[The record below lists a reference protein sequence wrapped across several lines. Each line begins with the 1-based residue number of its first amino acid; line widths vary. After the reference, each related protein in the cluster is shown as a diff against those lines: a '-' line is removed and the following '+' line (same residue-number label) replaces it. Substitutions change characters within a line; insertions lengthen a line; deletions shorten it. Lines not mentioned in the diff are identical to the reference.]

1 VGSYSGLGIHSL
13 FSIQQTFP
21 GHFKN
26 VLFVSVGVIDSATMK
41 GIEEVDRVAAT
52 VEKALADYQELA
64 HRMGFA
70 TAARMTLGTE
80 VVDSAVELC
89 SRIAREFPRSVFF
102 ASKLVFREEH
112 WYQSIL
118 HNETA
123 YSIQR
128 RLQLAG
134 LQTVVLP
141 VRILPKRRS
150 A

>member
-1 VGSYSGLGIHSL
+1 MI
-13 FSIQQTFP
+13 
-21 GHFKN
+21 
-26 VLFVSVGVIDSATMK
+26 FVSVGVIDSATMK
-41 GIEEVDRVAAT
+41 GIEEVDRVEAT
-52 VEKALADYQELA
+52 TLKALADYQELA

-70 TAARMTLGTE
+70 TGARMALGTE

-89 SRIAREFPRSVFF
+89 RKLVKEFPRSVVF
-102 ASKLVFREEH
+102 ATKLVFREEH

-128 RLQLAG
+128 ELQFAG

-141 VRILPKRRS
+141 VRVLSQRKS